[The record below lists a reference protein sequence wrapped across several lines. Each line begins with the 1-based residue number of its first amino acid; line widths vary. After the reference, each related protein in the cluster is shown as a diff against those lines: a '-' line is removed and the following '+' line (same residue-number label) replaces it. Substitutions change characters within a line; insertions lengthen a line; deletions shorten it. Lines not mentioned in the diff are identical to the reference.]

1 MTNLNRMQ
9 RYKVASLVVVAIAM
23 TAGLTATILSN
34 FGWDATAFVGF
45 GEEATDLREYA
56 EVHLGEVVLRHGAG
70 HDGKFFFV
78 QANDPWLVDAAERA
92 ELFDFPVHRSRRM
105 LYPLLAGGMGLFG
118 PEVIV
123 WSLLVSN
130 VIWMAFGTWGTARLA
145 QALGGSPWW
154 GLAFTLNIGLIF
166 ALLIDGSDILALA
179 LAVWAVAFL
188 YEERFSPAVILL
200 AASALSRE
208 AMIVCAIGA
217 GVWLWTR
224 GRRRAASIAVGVP
237 AAALGIWEAYLRF
250 RLGPDPGLPGSFG
263 LPFAGL
269 ASAMTQWAQ
278 EPTVLAFGV
287 CLILL
292 AILLARRWWVGR
304 SLLSWAFIGFVPL
317 AILFTTPVWTEFF
330 DFTRV
335 LAPLLTAPI
344 LVVFVEERSAGVEES
359 KSPRVQESREGV
371 GND

>member
-1 MTNLNRMQ
+1 MTRVEWAQ
-9 RYKVASLVVVAIAM
+9 RHKVAIVVLVALAIIG
-23 TAGLTATILSN
+23 GLTVRILTD

-45 GEEATDLREYA
+45 GQDATAIREYA
-56 EVHLGEVVLRHGAG
+56 EERLDGVVLRQAAG

-78 QANDPWLVDAAERA
+78 QANDPWVAEPQERA
-92 ELFDFPVHRSRRM
+92 ELFDYPVHRSRRM
-105 LYPLLAGGMGLFG
+105 LYPILAGGLGLFG

-130 VIWMAFGTWGTARLA
+130 VLWMALGTWGTARLA

-154 GLAFTLNIGLIF
+154 GLAFTFNIGLIF
-166 ALLIDGSDILALA
+166 SLVIDGADILALA

-188 YEERFSPAVILL
+188 YEERFGPAVALL

-224 GRRRAASIAVGVP
+224 GRRRAALVAVGVP
-237 AAALGIWEAYLRF
+237 SVALGIWEAYLRL
-250 RLGPDPGLPGSFG
+250 RLGPDQGLPGSFG

-269 ASAMTQWAQ
+269 ASAVTQWSQ

-287 CLILL
+287 CLVLL
-292 AILLARRWWVGR
+292 AILLVRRWWMGR

-317 AILFTTPVWTEFF
+317 AILFTAPVWTEFF

-335 LAPLLTAPI
+335 LAPLVTASI
-344 LVVFVEERSAGVEES
+344 LVVFVEERSAVDES
-359 KSPRVQESREGV
+359 KSQRVQRSRESI